1 MKSLL
6 RFIDRQLPRGGL
18 KRSVS
23 ILAGGT
29 AIAQAIA
36 FAVSP
41 ILTRLYRVE
50 DFGYL
55 QVFNSIV
62 GVLLIIVA
70 GRYEM
75 AIPLPEDDDTAV
87 NLFAFAICATAATSL
102 SVGLLLVVL
111 TRIPWVQT
119 HSGNLLHYLWLV
131 PFCLAGA
138 GFYQVFSFWS
148 LRRKDFVLIAQS
160 RVIQVASRFL
170 LQLGAALLKFGL
182 PGLLVSETLARAS
195 GTGSLVRG
203 VWKESPDLLRKMRS
217 RKMIDAARRYR
228 HFPLVFS
235 GSGLLT
241 AVTLAFPGLFLVG
254 YFGPVV
260 TGWFALVDRVLGIP
274 SVLLGQS
281 LQQVYVSEG
290 APLIHSDP
298 IALRRLFIKLIRKIY
313 FIPIISC
320 TFLSIFGPA
329 VFVLVFGEK
338 WREAGEYAR
347 ILAFVD
353 VVGLLVSPID
363 MTLTMLE
370 LQNWRLAWDGGR
382 LILVVCAMYG
392 THYFFPSAR
401 SVICAYAATL
411 MLCYAVLIIISYIGI
426 NRLVAHR
433 LAMSCLTD

>member
-1 MKSLL
+1 MKTLL

-29 AIAQAIA
+29 VVAQAIA

-62 GVLLIIVA
+62 GVLLIVVA

-75 AIPLPEDDDTAV
+75 AIPLPEDDETAV
-87 NLFAFAICATAATSL
+87 NLLGFAVCMVAAVSSL
-102 SVGLLLVVL
+102 VGLLLLVAV
-111 TRIPWVQT
+111 RIAWIDT
-119 HSGNLLHYLWLV
+119 HSGRLLPYLWLIPV
-131 PFCLAGA
+131 CLAGA
-138 GFYQVFSFWS
+138 GYYQVFSFWS
-148 LRRKDFVLIAQS
+148 LRGKRFALIAQT
-160 RVIQVASRFL
+160 RVVQVASRFL

-182 PGLLVSETLARAS
+182 PGLLVGETIARAN
-195 GTGSLVRG
+195 GTGSFVQG
-203 VWKESPDLLRKMRS
+203 FWKENRELIAKLKWQKMVT
-217 RKMIDAARRYR
+217 AAKRYM
-228 HFPLVFS
+228 HFPFVLS
-235 GSGLLT
+235 ASGLLN
-241 AVTLAFPGLFLVG
+241 AATLAFPGLFLVG
-254 YFGPVV
+254 FFGPTV

-274 SVLLGQS
+274 SVLIGQS

-298 IALRRLFIKLIRKIY
+298 IGLKHLFIKMIRKIY
-313 FIPIISC
+313 FIPFLTC
-320 TFLSIFGPA
+320 TFFILFGPA
-329 VFVLVFGEK
+329 VFALIFGEK

-353 VVGLLVSPID
+353 IAGLLVAPID

-370 LQNWRLAWDGGR
+370 MQNWRFCWDCGR
-382 LILVVCAMYG
+382 FVLLVGVMFGA
-392 THYFFPSAR
+392 HHIFRSAR
-401 SVICAYAATL
+401 SVICAYAGTL
-411 MLCYAVLIIISYIGI
+411 TFCYAILIGISYIGI
-426 NRLVAHR
+426 NRLIER
-433 LAMSCLTD
+433 RSDLTILTD